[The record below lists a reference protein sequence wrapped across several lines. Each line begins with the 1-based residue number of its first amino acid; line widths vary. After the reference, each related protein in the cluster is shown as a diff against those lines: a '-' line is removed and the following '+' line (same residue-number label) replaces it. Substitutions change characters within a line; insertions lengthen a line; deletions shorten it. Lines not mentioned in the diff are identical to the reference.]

1 MRIGTYLTDLFFPH
15 TCPVCHEPLGEEESL
30 CPKCMAQLPRAEQAL
45 QRDNST
51 EVLLQDDPHF
61 RWGGCWLEYEK
72 GSWLQQIMF
81 QSKFGQGNPPLLRQL
96 GQQAARE
103 WVDTGFFDG
112 IDLIMP
118 IPLHPKRFRT
128 RGFNQSEWI
137 AKGLQDVLL
146 LPMNTDNLTRE
157 RNNKKQ
163 SQSGREERQ
172 QIQSGLFAVNH
183 PEELYKKTILIVDD
197 IITTG
202 ATVCSAITAFKKVYG
217 CKIAVFALAKAK

>member
-1 MRIGTYLTDLFFPH
+1 M
-15 TCPVCHEPLGEEESL
+15 
-30 CPKCMAQLPRAEQAL
+30 
-45 QRDNST
+45 
-51 EVLLQDDPHF
+51 
-61 RWGGCWLEYEK
+61 EYEK
-72 GSWLQQIMF
+72 GTWLQQIMF
-81 QSKFGQGNPPLLRQL
+81 QAKFGQGNPPLLRQL

-103 WVDTGFFDG
+103 WVDTGFFEG
-112 IDLIMP
+112 IDMIMP
-118 IPLHPKRFRT
+118 IPLHPKRFRA

-202 ATVCSAITAFKKVYG
+202 ATVCSAMTAFKKVYG